1 MADRNPEVLIALV
14 RLMQNLD
21 NPELLTDQELVEAAV
36 VARGTKKKA
45 EGVAAAELRR
55 RGWTW
60 PQIGKAIGV
69 DQSTAFGWAQPHL
82 RGDEK

>member
-1 MADRNPEVLIALV
+1 VADQNPEVLIALV
-14 RLMQNLD
+14 RLMRNLE
-21 NPELLTDQELVEAAV
+21 NPELLTDQELVAAAV
-36 VARGTKKKA
+36 EARGAKKEA

-60 PQIGKAIGV
+60 ARIGDAIGV

-82 RGDEK
+82 KGDTK